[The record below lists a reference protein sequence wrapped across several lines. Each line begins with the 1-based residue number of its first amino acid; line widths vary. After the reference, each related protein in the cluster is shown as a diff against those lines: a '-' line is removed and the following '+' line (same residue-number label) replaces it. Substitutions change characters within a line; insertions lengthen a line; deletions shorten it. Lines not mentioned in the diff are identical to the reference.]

1 MQMCKFQMGGWPV
14 SLSSRAI
21 VKDLFNAM
29 QFANKLYNLTVKYG
43 DACGPGFPLQLLI
56 PRR

>member
-1 MQMCKFQMGGWPV
+1 MCKFQMGGWPV

-56 PRR
+56 AHR